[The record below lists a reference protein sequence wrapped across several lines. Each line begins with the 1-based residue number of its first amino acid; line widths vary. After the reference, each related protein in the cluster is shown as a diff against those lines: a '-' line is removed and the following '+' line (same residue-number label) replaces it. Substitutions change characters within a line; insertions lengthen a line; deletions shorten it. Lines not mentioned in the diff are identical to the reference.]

1 MMTIKDYLNG
11 DPYELSVYNYE
22 GRPVGK
28 VVSTDLHC
36 NGTINAD
43 VELYPGVSVSDL
55 ITTREMIRRRKVVNR
70 LSRAATYEQL
80 FSSVTKEKTLSITIK
95 KVIFSPPAT
104 IIIWDDNTKTIV
116 KAQEDEPYDPEKGMA
131 MCIAKHIYGDCGSY
145 YNVFSE
151 WLKNYKPAEQRKAT
165 DEAPLELE
173 GK

>member
-1 MMTIKDYLNG
+1 MASINYLQ
-11 DPYELSVYNYE
+11 DKPCDLCVFNYE

-28 VVSTDLHC
+28 VISTELHC
-36 NGTINAD
+36 DGAINAY
-43 VELYPGVSVSDL
+43 VELYSGVSASDL
-55 ITTREMIRRRKVVNR
+55 ITTPDMIRRREVTYR
-70 LSRAATYEQL
+70 LSRAAAYGL
-80 FSSVTKEKTLSITIK
+80 FTPVKKEKTLSMTIK

-151 WLKNYKPAEQRKAT
+151 WLKTYVPAE
-165 DEAPLELE
+165 

>member
-1 MMTIKDYLNG
+1 MASINYPQGKPFEVT
-11 DPYELSVYNYE
+11 VFNYE

-28 VVSTDLHC
+28 VISTQMRYD
-36 NGTINAD
+36 GGINAD
-43 VELYPGVSVSDL
+43 VELYPGVSASDL
-55 ITTREMIRRRKVVNR
+55 ITTPDMIRRREVAYR
-70 LSRAATYEQL
+70 LSRAAAYGL
-80 FSSVTKEKTLSITIK
+80 FTPVKKEKALSMTIK

-151 WLKNYKPAEQRKAT
+151 WLKNY
-165 DEAPLELE
+165 APEE

>member
-1 MMTIKDYLNG
+1 MASIIYSQDK
-11 DPYELSVYNYE
+11 PYDMCVFNCE

-28 VVSTDLHC
+28 VISTELHC
-36 NGTINAD
+36 DGAINAD
-43 VELYPGVSVSDL
+43 VELYSGVSASDL
-55 ITTREMIRRRKVVNR
+55 ITTPDMIRRREVAYR
-70 LSRAATYEQL
+70 LSRAAAYGL
-80 FSSVTKEKTLSITIK
+80 FTPVKKEKTLSMTIK

-151 WLKNYKPAEQRKAT
+151 WLKNYTPAE
-165 DEAPLELE
+165 

>member
-1 MMTIKDYLNG
+1 MASINYSQDKPC
-11 DPYELSVYNYE
+11 DPCVFNYE

-28 VVSTDLHC
+28 VISTELHC
-36 NGTINAD
+36 DGAINAD
-43 VELYPGVSVSDL
+43 VELYSGVSASDL
-55 ITTREMIRRRKVVNR
+55 ITTPDMIRRREVTYR
-70 LSRAATYEQL
+70 LSRAAAYGL
-80 FSSVTKEKTLSITIK
+80 FTPVKKEKTLSMTIK

-151 WLKNYKPAEQRKAT
+151 WLKNYTPAE
-165 DEAPLELE
+165 

>member
-1 MMTIKDYLNG
+1 MASINYPQGKPFEVT
-11 DPYELSVYNYE
+11 VFHYE

-28 VVSTDLHC
+28 VLSTEMRYD
-36 NGTINAD
+36 GGMNAD
-43 VELYPGVSVSDL
+43 VELYSGISASDL
-55 ITTREMIRRRKVVNR
+55 ITTPEMIRRKEVAYR
-70 LSRAATYEQL
+70 LSRAAAYGL
-80 FSSVTKEKTLSITIK
+80 FTPVKKEKTLSMTIK

-151 WLKNYKPAEQRKAT
+151 WLKNY
-165 DEAPLELE
+165 APEE

>member
-1 MMTIKDYLNG
+1 MASINYSQDK
-11 DPYELSVYNYE
+11 PYDLCVFNYE

-28 VVSTDLHC
+28 VISTELHC
-36 NGTINAD
+36 DGAINAD
-43 VELYPGVSVSDL
+43 VELYSGISASDL
-55 ITTREMIRRRKVVNR
+55 ITTPDMIRRRE
-70 LSRAATYEQL
+70 AAYGL
-80 FSSVTKEKTLSITIK
+80 FTPVKKGKTLSMTIK

-104 IIIWDDNTKTIV
+104 IIIWDDNTKAIV

-151 WLKNYKPAEQRKAT
+151 WLKNYTPAE
-165 DEAPLELE
+165 

>member
-1 MMTIKDYLNG
+1 MASINYPQGKPFEVT
-11 DPYELSVYNYE
+11 VFNYE

-28 VVSTDLHC
+28 VISTELHC
-36 NGTINAD
+36 AGAINAD
-43 VELYPGVSVSDL
+43 VELYSGVSASDL
-55 ITTREMIRRRKVVNR
+55 ITTPDMIRRREVAYR
-70 LSRAATYEQL
+70 LSRAAAYGL
-80 FSSVTKEKTLSITIK
+80 FTPVKKEKTLSMTIK

-151 WLKNYKPAEQRKAT
+151 WLKNYTPAE
-165 DEAPLELE
+165 

>member
-1 MMTIKDYLNG
+1 MASINY
-11 DPYELSVYNYE
+11 PYVLSVFNYE

-36 NGTINAD
+36 DGTINAD
-43 VELYPGVSVSDL
+43 VELYSGVSASDL
-55 ITTREMIRRRKVVNR
+55 ITTPEMIRRRKVADR
-70 LSRAATYEQL
+70 LSRAAAYGL
-80 FSSVTKEKTLSITIK
+80 FSPAMKEKTLSMTIK
-95 KVIFSPPAT
+95 KVIFNPPAT
-104 IIIWDDNTKTIV
+104 IIIWDDNTKTVV

-151 WLKNYKPAEQRKAT
+151 WLKNYKPT
-165 DEAPLELE
+165 EAPLELE

>member
-1 MMTIKDYLNG
+1 MASINY
-11 DPYELSVYNYE
+11 PYDLSVFNYE

-36 NGTINAD
+36 DGTINAD
-43 VELYPGVSVSDL
+43 VELYSGVSASDL
-55 ITTREMIRRRKVVNR
+55 ITTPDMIRRRKVANR
-70 LSRAATYEQL
+70 LSRAAAYGL
-80 FSSVTKEKTLSITIK
+80 FTPAKKENTLSMTIE
-95 KVIFSPPAT
+95 KVIFNPPAT
-104 IIIWDDNTKTIV
+104 IVIWDDNTKTVV

-151 WLKNYKPAEQRKAT
+151 WLKNYKPT
-165 DEAPLELE
+165 EAPLELE

>member
-1 MMTIKDYLNG
+1 MASINYSQDK
-11 DPYELSVYNYE
+11 PYDLCVFNYE

-28 VVSTDLHC
+28 VISTELHC

-43 VELYPGVSVSDL
+43 VELYPGLSASDL
-55 ITTREMIRRRKVVNR
+55 ITTPEMIRRRKVAYR
-70 LSRAATYEQL
+70 LSRAAAYGL
-80 FSSVTKEKTLSITIK
+80 FSPAMKEKTLSMTIK
-95 KVIFSPPAT
+95 KVIFNPPAT
-104 IIIWDDNTKTIV
+104 IIIWDDKTKTVV

-151 WLKNYKPAEQRKAT
+151 WLKTCMPV
-165 DEAPLELE
+165 E

>member
-1 MMTIKDYLNG
+1 MASINYSQDK
-11 DPYELSVYNYE
+11 PYNLCVFNYE

-28 VVSTDLHC
+28 VISTELHC
-36 NGTINAD
+36 DGAINAD
-43 VELYPGVSVSDL
+43 VELYSGVSASDL
-55 ITTREMIRRRKVVNR
+55 ITTPDMIRRREAAYR
-70 LSRAATYEQL
+70 LSRAAAYGL
-80 FSSVTKEKTLSITIK
+80 FTPVKKEKTLSMTIK

-104 IIIWDDNTKTIV
+104 VIIWDDNTKTVV

-151 WLKNYKPAEQRKAT
+151 WLKSYKPAE
-165 DEAPLELE
+165 DETPLEIE

>member
-1 MMTIKDYLNG
+1 MTIRDYLDR
-11 DPYELSVYNYE
+11 DPYDLSVFNYE

-28 VVSTDLHC
+28 VVSTELHC
-36 NGTINAD
+36 DGAINAD
-43 VELYPGVSVSDL
+43 VELYSGVTASDL
-55 ITTREMIRRRKVVNR
+55 ITTPEMIRRRKVAYR
-70 LSRAATYEQL
+70 LFRAAAYEQL
-80 FSSVTKEKTLSITIK
+80 FSPVKKEKTLSMTIK
-95 KVIFSPPAT
+95 KVIFNPPAT

-116 KAQEDEPYDPEKGMA
+116 KAQEDEPYDSEKGMA
-131 MCIAKHIYGDCGSY
+131 MCIAKHIYGDSGSY

>member
-1 MMTIKDYLNG
+1 MASINYSQDK
-11 DPYELSVYNYE
+11 PYDLCVFNYE

-28 VVSTDLHC
+28 VISTELHC
-36 NGTINAD
+36 DGAINAD
-43 VELYPGVSVSDL
+43 VELYSGVSASDL
-55 ITTREMIRRRKVVNR
+55 ITTPDMIRRREVENGLSCAAAYR
-70 LSRAATYEQL
+70 L
-80 FSSVTKEKTLSITIK
+80 FFPVKKEKTLSMTIK

-151 WLKNYKPAEQRKAT
+151 WLKNYTPAE
-165 DEAPLELE
+165 